1 MKKLFTIVIISSL
14 ITFLSAQS
22 YQEFIQKAK
31 KAEQENKWISA
42 LGYYYDAAHSSEA
55 QPDTENR
62 YIEIK
67 KAIENGK
74 PGLNGE
80 DDIFETDNKW
90 DALETDFITY
100 FTENCPWSIYLCN
113 EFERVKLNKE
123 NKTADYKIYYLTGVN
138 KKYRLIR
145 EIFQKGTPHKTEL
158 YPNINEQIKSKKDV
172 WSKEWYDDM
181 SKKVEQFYKTTAL
194 AYYYAIPYKYGSK
207 EQKYLYAITKKIDLS
222 KEPESFEELIN
233 TGLNAFVAYSWTSNE
248 LYPMSTT
255 GICANV
261 KLYENTECIYELKD
275 VFIDCKKIA
284 PFYDEYDFTN
294 NFEYYNNTPY
304 LENTK
309 DYCKSILLK
318 NIPQSIVN
326 KIEAGKIKI
335 TLDNAYIPYGFQAI
349 PNESGRI
356 PMNLGYMGTATPAQN
371 VCSGWDDG
379 YQAHNKDI
387 RFRINEVYDL
397 KSYAEELPES
407 YFSRNEAV
415 VYQTNIFDEIISIR
429 ACVSI
434 RTSTHSYN
442 IDNNID
448 KKTAKRITKEMKNKG
463 WNPLKNG
470 SEDYFTK
477 SCYANANGVLPSSV
491 RYWTEESLD
500 NKKNKD
506 NRCLILKK
514 EIKN

>member
-1 MKKLFTIVIISSL
+1 MKKLFTILIISSL

-22 YQEFIQKAK
+22 YQEFMQKAE

-55 QPDTENR
+55 QPDAENR

-74 PGLNGE
+74 PGLSVE

-113 EFERVKLNKE
+113 EFERVELNKE

-138 KKYRLIR
+138 NKYRLIR
-145 EIFQKGTPHKTEL
+145 EIFQKGTPHKKEL

-261 KLYENTECIYELKD
+261 KMYENTECIYELKD
-275 VFIDCKKIA
+275 VFIDCEKTA
-284 PFYDEYDFTN
+284 PFYDKYDFEHRN
-294 NFEYYNNTPY
+294 NEQYI
-304 LENTK
+304 ENTK

-356 PMNLGYMGTATPAQN
+356 PMNLGYIGTATPAQN
-371 VCSGWDDG
+371 VCSGWGDG

-407 YFSRNEAV
+407 YFYRNEAV

-434 RTSTHSYN
+434 RTSPYSYN

-448 KKTAKRITKEMKNKG
+448 KKTAKRITEEMKNKG
-463 WNPLKNG
+463 WYPLENEK
-470 SEDYFTK
+470 EDFF
-477 SCYANANGVLPSSV
+477 S
-491 RYWTEESLD
+491 RYENIRPTDFWTEESLN
-500 NKKNKD
+500 NKNAKGK
-506 NRCLILKK
+506 RCLLLKK

>member
-1 MKKLFTIVIISSL
+1 MKKFISVLIISNI
-14 ITFLSAQS
+14 ITLCFSQT
-22 YQEFIQKAK
+22 YQDLMQKAK
-31 KAEQENKWISA
+31 NAENENNWISA

-55 QPDTENR
+55 QPDAENR

-74 PGLNGE
+74 PGLSGE

-123 NKTADYKIYYLTGVN
+123 NKTVDYKIYYLTGVN

-145 EIFQKGTPHKTEL
+145 EIFQKGTPHKKEL
-158 YPNINEQIKSKKDV
+158 YPNINKQIKSKKDV

-207 EQKYLYAITKKIDLS
+207 EQKYLYAKAKNIDLS
-222 KEPESFEELIN
+222 KEHESFEELIN
-233 TGLNAFVAYSWTSNE
+233 TGLNIYEAYSWTSNE

-255 GICANV
+255 GFCANV

-275 VFIDCKKIA
+275 VSIDCDKKID
-284 PFYDEYDFTN
+284 PFYDEYGFKN

-356 PMNLGYMGTATPAQN
+356 PMNLGYIGTATPAQN
-371 VCSGWDDG
+371 VCSSWDDG

-415 VYQTNIFDEIISIR
+415 DLYQTNIFDEIISIMAHTR
-429 ACVSI
+429 Y
-434 RTSTHSYN
+434 R
-442 IDNNID
+442 NID
-448 KKTAKRITKEMKNKG
+448 KKTAQKIIAEIKIKG
-463 WNPLKNG
+463 WYPFENNQ
-470 SEDYFTK
+470 EDYFIK
-477 SCYANANGVLPSSV
+477 KRDIYSNLPSPDFF
-491 RYWTEESLD
+491 WTEETLN
-500 NKKNKD
+500 NKKIKGE
-506 NRCLILKK
+506 RCLLLKK
-514 EIKN
+514 EIKD